1 VNWQL
6 FVCINRSFLVNG
18 LSNDIHDSAETSLSN
33 GHLNWKPGVSD
44 FLSSDESLSGIQS
57 NSSDVVSSQVLGD
70 FQDKSMLSTLNLEGI
85 VNGWKLTV
93 ELDIDDGTNNL
104 WNFSRRLSFYA
115 EGSSSYELR
124 KHHSP

>member
-1 VNWQL
+1 MNWQL

-104 WNFSRRLSFYA
+104 
-115 EGSSSYELR
+115 
-124 KHHSP
+124 